1 MKRSNPTFYILIFFA
16 LAVGSVMVAV
26 LNKVFPLFVSKGLF
40 LCQKIISNIM
50 FEIPNSIPGAFVLA
64 IGAVLGIG
72 LLSFLLQ
79 LGRTHLLVR
88 KLFANKVN
96 IPKKLVNE
104 IASLELTGK
113 VILIKDKNLFSFCYG
128 IFSPHIVLTTALLK
142 SLTDKELEAVLLHE
156 QSHLISRDT
165 FKVLIGK
172 TFSSMFFFLPIFREL
187 HKNTET
193 VNELLADQWVIG
205 HQERSTFLRGALKKI
220 LSSPQLNFAT
230 VSNATGPDY
239 FEIRIHRL
247 VDPGVKYKSFISLK
261 SLITSMI
268 FIFLSWF
275 LLVTPVNA
283 FHMDTQSNS
292 DYFLCSEDQSCPNQC
307 HSYLKKRETYIPSNI
322 VFPEKECSNNLIHPL
337 R

>member
-1 MKRSNPTFYILIFFA
+1 MKRSNSTFYILIFFA
-16 LAVGSVMVAV
+16 LAAGSVMVAIF
-26 LNKVFPLFVSKGLF
+26 NKVFPLFVSKGIF

-50 FEIPNSIPGAFVLA
+50 FEIPNSLPGAFVLA
-64 IGAVLGIG
+64 ISAVLGLG

-96 IPKKLVNE
+96 TPKKLVKE
-104 IASLELTGK
+104 MAALGLTDK
-113 VILIKDKNLFSFCYG
+113 VILIKDKNLFAFCYG
-128 IFSPHIVLTTALLK
+128 IFSPRILLSTNLLN
-142 SLTDKELEAVLLHE
+142 SLNNKELGAVLLHE
-156 QSHLISRDT
+156 QSHLVNRDT

-187 HKNTET
+187 HKNTEA
-193 VNELLADQWVIG
+193 VNELLADQWAIG
-205 HQERSTFLRGALKKI
+205 YQEKSTFLRGALKKI
-220 LSSPQLNFAT
+220 LLSPQFNFAT
-230 VSNATGPDY
+230 ASNISGPDY

-247 VDPGVKYKSFISLK
+247 VNPGLKYKSSISLK
-261 SLITSMI
+261 SLLTSII

-283 FHMDTQSNS
+283 FHMDTQTNP

-307 HSYLKKRETYIPSNI
+307 HLYLKKPAPYIPASVSI
-322 VFPEKECSNNLIHPL
+322 YRQPQIYTIPH
-337 R
+337 